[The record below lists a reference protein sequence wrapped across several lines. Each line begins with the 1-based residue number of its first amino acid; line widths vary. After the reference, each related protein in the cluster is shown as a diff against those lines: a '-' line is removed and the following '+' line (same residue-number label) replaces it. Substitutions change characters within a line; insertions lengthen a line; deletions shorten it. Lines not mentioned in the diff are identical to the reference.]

1 MKSGKSE
8 RARTRTMTMV
18 GPAQEMRSGPPATQ
32 QQLETAWATSV
43 THSSGGS
50 LSIQMASKAFSDD
63 MVKRWSEWFKTNLSM
78 LAGGNRKAAG
88 VEVNFSENEI
98 TSIGLSH
105 LVGVFQEIG
114 MTVSTLKL
122 HKNMIEHGDAVVEL
136 LKWKRGHLR
145 ELHLSHNRLDTTA
158 A

>member
-1 MKSGKSE
+1 
-8 RARTRTMTMV
+8 
-18 GPAQEMRSGPPATQ
+18 
-32 QQLETAWATSV
+32 
-43 THSSGGS
+43 
-50 LSIQMASKAFSDD
+50 
-63 MVKRWSEWFKTNLSM
+63 MVKRWSEWFKTNLST

-88 VEVNFSENEI
+88 GEVNFSENEI

-122 HKNMIEHGDAVVEL
+122 HKNMIESADALVEFL
-136 LKWKRGHLR
+136 NWKAGCLK

-158 A
+158 AKNIIVAAVFATDEQNAPKYPRR